1 MIFRTLLVSTLIA
14 CGCMASALAAQ
25 PYDGRWSVEV
35 ITERGSCDQAYRWDL
50 EVANGKVAAGADMP
64 AQASGAVSS
73 KGAVAMDFS
82 RGADR
87 VSAKG
92 SASGKWA
99 SGEWSSPSLG
109 CSGRWRAERRA

>member
-1 MIFRTLLVSTLIA
+1 MIFRTLLISTLIA
-14 CGCMASALAAQ
+14 GGCIASAFAAQ

-35 ITERGSCDQAYRWDL
+35 ITEKGTCDQAYRWDL
-50 EVANGKVAAGADMP
+50 DISSGKVAAGGDMP
-64 AQASGAVSS
+64 AQASGSVSA
-73 KGAVAMDFS
+73 KGAVAMEFS

-87 VSAKG
+87 ASAKG

-99 SGEWSSPSLG
+99 SGDWSSASMN